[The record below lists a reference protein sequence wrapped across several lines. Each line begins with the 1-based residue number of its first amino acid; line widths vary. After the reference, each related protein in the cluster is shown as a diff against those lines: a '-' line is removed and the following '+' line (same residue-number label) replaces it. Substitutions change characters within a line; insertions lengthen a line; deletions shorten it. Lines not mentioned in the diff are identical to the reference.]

1 MTALLIPLG
10 IRLPLGVWL
19 VILVIGGGFALVGGV
34 NGLRKPPSP
43 ETFTPTI
50 EETKHFVDPP
60 ELVLAAYRA
69 AAAETP
75 GMTIAQEGPGWLY
88 LDSRPTA
95 RIMNGDFGSA
105 LGVKVTPAGT
115 GSAVVT
121 QYAPKSTANLVSN
134 YEAAFR
140 EKERALRMAAKRF
153 GGLTEAV

>member
-1 MTALLIPLG
+1 MTALIIPLG

-19 VILVIGGGFALVGGV
+19 VILVIGGGFALVGVV

-88 LDSRPTA
+88 WDSRPTA
-95 RIMNGDFGSA
+95 LSKTISPRKRTA
-105 LGVKVTPAGT
+105 RT
-115 GSAVVT
+115 
-121 QYAPKSTANLVSN
+121 APGNVPSSTAACS
-134 YEAAFR
+134 ADCIGSFIAIR
-140 EKERALRMAAKRF
+140 
-153 GGLTEAV
+153 TI